1 MEQLINLGISLE
13 TIKSMLEINP
23 DLTNEEVMEKKEILL
38 SIGCNNQEL
47 INIIGSNAMFI
58 SRTKEEIIT
67 LIEYLK
73 KLGFTYLNL
82 LFDSNPYILNLEPF
96 EINSYIKTRLSKR
109 QSLEDIVDDLDS
121 NPYLFNEI

>member
-1 MEQLINLGISLE
+1 
-13 TIKSMLEINP
+13 MLEINP

-38 SIGCNNQEL
+38 SIGCNDQEL

-58 SRTKEEIIT
+58 SRTKEEIIE